1 MPGKIA
7 TLRVVCGAA
16 LLLSVLTPGAALATQ
31 ISVNCVPTKLDIVVS
46 KLDHS
51 SRLSIVFGNIPQ
63 GSVNFVHGGAKPS
76 CVIVS
81 FSAST
86 QSSAGTPVVIR
97 ARLTN
102 GMIARPDYV
111 YYSEEDGISGG
122 AHVYEFL
129 FPNLAP
135 GTYLLNMQ
143 FKSLNGNP
151 VVVNRHTTIVRH
163 K

>member
-1 MPGKIA
+1 
-7 TLRVVCGAA
+7 
-16 LLLSVLTPGAALATQ
+16 
-31 ISVNCVPTKLDIVVS
+31 
-46 KLDHS
+46 
-51 SRLSIVFGNIPQ
+51 
-63 GSVNFVHGGAKPS
+63 
-76 CVIVS
+76 
-81 FSAST
+81 
-86 QSSAGTPVVIR
+86 
-97 ARLTN
+97 
-102 GMIARPDYV
+102 MIARPDYV